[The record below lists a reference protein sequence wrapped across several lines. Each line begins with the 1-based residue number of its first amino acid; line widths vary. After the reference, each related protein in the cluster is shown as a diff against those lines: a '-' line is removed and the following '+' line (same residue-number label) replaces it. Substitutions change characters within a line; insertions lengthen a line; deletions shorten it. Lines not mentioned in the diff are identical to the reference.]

1 MNNNYWEIPENKL
14 ALEIT
19 NLNKYYD
26 EDNKNFALNNVSLNI
41 PAGSIF
47 GLLGPNGA
55 GKSTLINI
63 ISGAVIKTS
72 GKVIVW
78 GYDIDKHRKQSKLA
92 IGVVPQE
99 LNIDAFFTPQETLN
113 LHSGMFNV
121 PKNSWRTDELL
132 ELMDLSD
139 KAKSYSRTLSGGM
152 RRRLLVAK
160 AMVHSPPIVI
170 LDEPTAGVDVEL
182 RQKLWKYFKKL
193 NEQGVTII
201 LTTHYLE
208 EAENLCDHI
217 AIVSKGEIIANETT
231 NSLLTKSNKKIIKI
245 TLSKNE
251 ISTKDKNF
259 LKNIGQTIIHGNK
272 VKLHFNPNKISTKK
286 FIEIL
291 HKSNLD
297 IIDLSTKDVSLEDI
311 FIDITREN
319 NSKIYINNAQ
329 YYPK

>member
-193 NEQGVTII
+193 NKQGVTII

-217 AIVSKGEIIANETT
+217 AIVNKGKIIANETKK
-231 NSLLTKSNKKIIKI
+231 SLLTKSNKKIINIK
-245 TLSKNE
+245 LSKNE
-251 ISTKDKNF
+251 FSEKDKNF
-259 LKNIGQTIIHGNK
+259 LKNIGELIIYENQ
-272 VKLHFNPNKISTKK
+272 VEFHFNPNKVSTKK
-286 FIEIL
+286 VIETL
-291 HKSNLD
+291 YNSDLD
-297 IIDLSTKDVSLEDI
+297 IIDFSTKDVSLEDI
-311 FIDITREN
+311 FINMTNEYNR
-319 NSKIYINNAQ
+319 KI
-329 YYPK
+329 

>member
-132 ELMDLSD
+132 ELMNLSD

-170 LDEPTAGVDVEL
+170 LDEPTAGVDEQL

-193 NEQGVTII
+193 NKQGVTII

-217 AIVSKGEIIANETT
+217 AIVNKGKIIANETKK
-231 NSLLTKSNKKIIKI
+231 SLLTKSNKKIINIK
-245 TLSKNE
+245 LSKNE
-251 ISTKDKNF
+251 FSEKDKNF
-259 LKNIGQTIIHGNK
+259 LKNIGELIIYENQ
-272 VKLHFNPNKISTKK
+272 VEFHFNPNKVSTKK
-286 FIEIL
+286 VIETL
-291 HKSNLD
+291 YNSDLD
-297 IIDLSTKDVSLEDI
+297 IIDFSTKDISLEDI
-311 FIDITREN
+311 FINMTNEYNR
-319 NSKIYINNAQ
+319 KI
-329 YYPK
+329 

>member
-1 MNNNYWEIPENKL
+1 MNKNYWEIPDNKL
-14 ALEIT
+14 ALEIK
-19 NLNKYYD
+19 NLNKFYD
-26 EDNKNFALNNVSLNI
+26 GDTKNNALNNVSLNI

-63 ISGAVIKTS
+63 ISGAVIKSS
-72 GKVIVW
+72 GQVIVW
-78 GYDIDKHRKQSKLA
+78 GYDIDKYRKQSKLA

-132 ELMDLSD
+132 ELMDLSN

-217 AIVSKGEIIANETT
+217 AIINRGRIITNETT
-231 NSLLTKSNKKIIKI
+231 NSLLAKSNKKIIKI

-259 LKNIGQTIIHGNK
+259 LKNIGQILIHENK
-272 VKLHFNPNKISTKK
+272 VKLHFNPNKIATKK
-286 FIEIL
+286 VIETL

-311 FIDITREN
+311 FIDMTREN
-319 NSKIYINNAQ
+319 NSKI
-329 YYPK
+329 

>member
-14 ALEIT
+14 ALEIS

-193 NEQGVTII
+193 NKHGVTII

-217 AIVSKGEIIANETT
+217 AIVNKGKIIANETKK
-231 NSLLTKSNKKIIKI
+231 SLLTKSNKKIINI
-245 TLSKNE
+245 TLSKKKFSKKVE
-251 ISTKDKNF
+251 NF
-259 LKNIGQTIIHGNK
+259 LKNIGELIIYENQ
-272 VKLHFNPNKISTKK
+272 VEFHFNPNKVSTKK
-286 FIEIL
+286 VIETL
-291 HKSNLD
+291 YNSDLD
-297 IIDLSTKDVSLEDI
+297 IIDFSTKDISLEDI
-311 FIDITREN
+311 FINMTNEYNR
-319 NSKIYINNAQ
+319 KI
-329 YYPK
+329 

>member
-26 EDNKNFALNNVSLNI
+26 ENNKNFALNNVSLNI
-41 PAGSIF
+41 PAGIIF

-132 ELMDLSD
+132 ELMDLGD

-193 NEQGVTII
+193 NKHGVTII

-217 AIVSKGEIIANETT
+217 AIVNKGKIIANETKK
-231 NSLLTKSNKKIIKI
+231 SLLTKSNKKIINIK
-245 TLSKNE
+245 LSKNE
-251 ISTKDKNF
+251 FSEKDKNF
-259 LKNIGQTIIHGNK
+259 LKNIGELIIYENQ
-272 VKLHFNPNKISTKK
+272 VEFHFNPNKVSTKK
-286 FIEIL
+286 VIETL
-291 HKSNLD
+291 YNSDLD
-297 IIDLSTKDVSLEDI
+297 IIDFSTKDISLEDI
-311 FIDITREN
+311 FINMTNEYNR
-319 NSKIYINNAQ
+319 KI
-329 YYPK
+329 

>member
-14 ALEIT
+14 ALEIS

-193 NEQGVTII
+193 NKQGVTII

-217 AIVSKGEIIANETT
+217 AIVNKGKIIANETKK
-231 NSLLTKSNKKIIKI
+231 SLLTKSNKKIINIK
-245 TLSKNE
+245 LSKNE
-251 ISTKDKNF
+251 FSEKDKNF
-259 LKNIGQTIIHGNK
+259 LTNIGELIIYENQ
-272 VKLHFNPNKISTKK
+272 VEFHFNPNKVSTKK
-286 FIEIL
+286 VIETL
-291 HKSNLD
+291 YNSDLD
-297 IIDLSTKDVSLEDI
+297 IIDFSTKDISLEDI
-311 FIDITREN
+311 FINMTNEYNR
-319 NSKIYINNAQ
+319 KI
-329 YYPK
+329 

>member
-14 ALEIT
+14 ALEIS

-26 EDNKNFALNNVSLNI
+26 EDNKNFVLNNVSLNI

-193 NEQGVTII
+193 NKQGVTII

-217 AIVSKGEIIANETT
+217 AIVNKGKIIANETKK
-231 NSLLTKSNKKIIKI
+231 SLLTKSNKKIINIK
-245 TLSKNE
+245 LSKNE
-251 ISTKDKNF
+251 FSEKDKNF
-259 LKNIGQTIIHGNK
+259 LKNIGELIIYENQ
-272 VKLHFNPNKISTKK
+272 VEFHFNPNKVSTKK
-286 FIEIL
+286 VIETL
-291 HKSNLD
+291 YNSDLD
-297 IIDLSTKDVSLEDI
+297 IIDFSTKDISLEDI
-311 FIDITREN
+311 FINMTNKYNR
-319 NSKIYINNAQ
+319 KI
-329 YYPK
+329 

>member
-1 MNNNYWEIPENKL
+1 MNKNYWEIPDNKL
-14 ALEIT
+14 ALEIK
-19 NLNKYYD
+19 NLNKFYD
-26 EDNKNFALNNVSLNI
+26 GDTKNNALNNVSLNI
-41 PAGSIF
+41 PAGSFF

-63 ISGAVIKTS
+63 ISGAVIKSS
-72 GKVIVW
+72 GQVIVW
-78 GYDIDKHRKQSKLA
+78 GYDIDKYRKQSKLA

-121 PKNSWRTDELL
+121 PKKSWRTDELL
-132 ELMDLSD
+132 KLMDLSN

-217 AIVSKGEIIANETT
+217 AIINRGRIITNETT
-231 NSLLTKSNKKIIKI
+231 NSLLAKSNKKIIKI

-259 LKNIGQTIIHGNK
+259 LKNIGQIITHGNK

-286 FIEIL
+286 VIEIL

-311 FIDITREN
+311 FIDMTREN
-319 NSKIYINNAQ
+319 NSKI
-329 YYPK
+329 

>member
-14 ALEIT
+14 ALEIS

-193 NEQGVTII
+193 NKHGVTII

-217 AIVSKGEIIANETT
+217 AIVNKGKIIANETKK
-231 NSLLTKSNKKIIKI
+231 SLLTKSNKKIINIK
-245 TLSKNE
+245 LSKNE
-251 ISTKDKNF
+251 FSEKDKNF
-259 LKNIGQTIIHGNK
+259 LKNIGELIIYENQ
-272 VKLHFNPNKISTKK
+272 VEFHFNPNKVSTKK
-286 FIEIL
+286 VIETL
-291 HKSNLD
+291 YNSDLD
-297 IIDLSTKDVSLEDI
+297 IIDFSTKDISLEDI
-311 FIDITREN
+311 FINMTNEYNR
-319 NSKIYINNAQ
+319 KI
-329 YYPK
+329 

>member
-1 MNNNYWEIPENKL
+1 MNINYWEIPENKL

-193 NEQGVTII
+193 NKQGVTII

-217 AIVSKGEIIANETT
+217 AIVNKGKIIANETKK
-231 NSLLTKSNKKIIKI
+231 SLLTKSNKKIINIK
-245 TLSKNE
+245 LSKNE
-251 ISTKDKNF
+251 FSEKDKNF
-259 LKNIGQTIIHGNK
+259 LKNIGELIIYENQ
-272 VKLHFNPNKISTKK
+272 VEFHFNPNKVSTKK
-286 FIEIL
+286 VIETL
-291 HKSNLD
+291 YNSDLD
-297 IIDLSTKDVSLEDI
+297 IIDFSTKDISLEDI
-311 FIDITREN
+311 FINMTNEYNR
-319 NSKIYINNAQ
+319 KI
-329 YYPK
+329 

>member
-1 MNNNYWEIPENKL
+1 MNINYWEIPENKL
-14 ALEIT
+14 ALEIS

-193 NEQGVTII
+193 NKQGVTII

-217 AIVSKGEIIANETT
+217 AIVNKGKIIANETKK
-231 NSLLTKSNKKIIKI
+231 SLLTKSNKKIINIK
-245 TLSKNE
+245 LGKNE
-251 ISTKDKNF
+251 FSEKDKNF
-259 LKNIGQTIIHGNK
+259 LKNIGELIIYENQ
-272 VKLHFNPNKISTKK
+272 VEFHFNPNKVSTKK
-286 FIEIL
+286 VIETL
-291 HKSNLD
+291 YNSDLD
-297 IIDLSTKDVSLEDI
+297 IIDFSTKDISLEDI
-311 FIDITREN
+311 FINMTNEYNR
-319 NSKIYINNAQ
+319 KI
-329 YYPK
+329 

>member
-14 ALEIT
+14 ALEIS

-63 ISGAVIKTS
+63 ISGAVLKTS

-193 NEQGVTII
+193 NKQGVTII

-217 AIVSKGEIIANETT
+217 AIVNKGKIIANETKK
-231 NSLLTKSNKKIIKI
+231 SLLTKSNKKIINIK
-245 TLSKNE
+245 LSKNE
-251 ISTKDKNF
+251 FSEKDKNF
-259 LKNIGQTIIHGNK
+259 LKNIGELIIYENQ
-272 VKLHFNPNKISTKK
+272 VEFHFNPNKVSTKK
-286 FIEIL
+286 VIETL
-291 HKSNLD
+291 YNSDLD
-297 IIDLSTKDVSLEDI
+297 IIDFSTKDISLEDI
-311 FIDITREN
+311 FINMTNEYNR
-319 NSKIYINNAQ
+319 KI
-329 YYPK
+329 

>member
-72 GKVIVW
+72 GKVIIW

-193 NEQGVTII
+193 NKQGVTII

-217 AIVSKGEIIANETT
+217 AIVNKGKIIANETKK
-231 NSLLTKSNKKIIKI
+231 SLLTKSNKKIINIK
-245 TLSKNE
+245 LSKNE
-251 ISTKDKNF
+251 FSEKDKNF
-259 LKNIGQTIIHGNK
+259 LKNIGELIIYKNQ
-272 VKLHFNPNKISTKK
+272 VELHFNPNKVSTKK
-286 FIEIL
+286 VIETL
-291 HKSNLD
+291 YNSDLD
-297 IIDLSTKDVSLEDI
+297 IIDFSTKDSSLEDI
-311 FIDITREN
+311 FINMTNEYNR
-319 NSKIYINNAQ
+319 KI
-329 YYPK
+329 

>member
-26 EDNKNFALNNVSLNI
+26 EDNKNFVLNNVSLNI
-41 PAGSIF
+41 PAGIIF

-193 NEQGVTII
+193 NKQGVTII

-217 AIVSKGEIIANETT
+217 AIVNKGKIIANETKK
-231 NSLLTKSNKKIIKI
+231 SLLTKSNKKIINIK
-245 TLSKNE
+245 LSKNE
-251 ISTKDKNF
+251 FSEKDKNF
-259 LKNIGQTIIHGNK
+259 LKNIGELIIYENQ
-272 VKLHFNPNKISTKK
+272 VEFHFNPNKVSTKK
-286 FIEIL
+286 VIETL
-291 HKSNLD
+291 YNSDLD
-297 IIDLSTKDVSLEDI
+297 IIDFSTKDISLEDI
-311 FIDITREN
+311 FINMTNEYNR
-319 NSKIYINNAQ
+319 KI
-329 YYPK
+329 

>member
-1 MNNNYWEIPENKL
+1 MNKNYWEIPENKL
-14 ALEIT
+14 ALEIS

-26 EDNKNFALNNVSLNI
+26 KNNKNFALNNVSLNI

-193 NEQGVTII
+193 NKQGVTII

-217 AIVSKGEIIANETT
+217 AIVNKGKIIANETKK
-231 NSLLTKSNKKIIKI
+231 SLLTKSNKKIINIK
-245 TLSKNE
+245 LSKNE
-251 ISTKDKNF
+251 FSEKDKNF
-259 LKNIGQTIIHGNK
+259 LKNIGELIIYENQ
-272 VKLHFNPNKISTKK
+272 VEFHFNPNKVSTKK
-286 FIEIL
+286 VIETL
-291 HKSNLD
+291 YNSDLD
-297 IIDLSTKDVSLEDI
+297 IIDFSTKDISLEDI
-311 FIDITREN
+311 FINMRNEYN
-319 NSKIYINNAQ
+319 RKI
-329 YYPK
+329 